1 MVTRDA
7 DAPPIGVGGLVT
19 MAHVLPARPG
29 SPAGRVLA
37 VPRVSLPCP
46 VAGVVLAV
54 APQTETCL
62 HN

>member
-7 DAPPIGVGGLVT
+7 DAPPIGVRGLVT
-19 MAHVLPARPG
+19 VAHVLPARPG
-29 SPAGRVLA
+29 VRSAGVPA

-54 APQTETCL
+54 APETETRL